1 MIHIFLDSV
10 RGQVDDSFVIALSHI
25 WARTL
30 TLVKKGFIIW
40 PTFAI
45 SVFIGT
51 EVGFC
56 ETRLNINFSAGGEGG
71 GGYSWEFLVEV
82 CRLVLQIQTL
92 FQTKKCFFHTR
103 FQTLPLKSMPARKSC
118 IFIRLYFLKL
128 YLTI

>member
-10 RGQVDDSFVIALSHI
+10 RGQVDDSFVIALSCI

-71 GGYSWEFLVEV
+71 GGGG
-82 CRLVLQIQTL
+82 VLLGILGGGVPLGSSNPDPISDQ
-92 FQTKKCFFHTR
+92 KMFFPHPFSDFTSKIYAC
-103 FQTLPLKSMPARKSC
+103 T
-118 IFIRLYFLKL
+118 
-128 YLTI
+128 